1 MFCNQCGQHNDNMD
15 MSKNSKHQPPCKKCT
30 IKLNELCD
38 YMASK
43 VVNVEMNEMR
53 AMQSLNVWS
62 RSDVE

>member
-1 MFCNQCGQHNDNMD
+1 MD

-53 AMQSLNVWS
+53 AMQLLHVRGRVNLYHSL
-62 RSDVE
+62 RSNGLPH